1 MIVTSSQFTWST
13 QGLTQYKSWWRER
26 LIQTESEWIKG
37 SDALIRAFQSSWWEW
52 KDGSSPFYWRWPSWY
67 HAFIGDGITFPFRHP
82 PQKYKVPQRDIDDSR
97 RKRLVMEKLF
107 KVLDRRYMGTGVVR
121 SLTAFFDEPK
131 GTDDI
136 WMVYDGTVNGFND
149 SIEVPRFGL
158 PTLRRHLQAID
169 PEFHMVDADD
179 LRHNE

>member
-1 MIVTSSQFTWST
+1 
-13 QGLTQYKSWWRER
+13 
-26 LIQTESEWIKG
+26 
-37 SDALIRAFQSSWWEW
+37 
-52 KDGSSPFYWRWPSWY
+52 
-67 HAFIGDGITFPFRHP
+67 
-82 PQKYKVPQRDIDDSR
+82 
-97 RKRLVMEKLF
+97 
-107 KVLDRRYMGTGVVR
+107 MGTGVVR